1 VRTLTARRAAA
12 MITIGTT
19 MVTLSAGV
27 LIWLLDRDDFSSLG
41 KGMWWAVQTLTTVG
55 YGDVVP
61 QTTTGRLIATVLML
75 TGIAFI
81 TVITGSVT
89 ALLVEQMRQRR
100 FAPDAAEEE
109 PDSEPDVLSAL
120 EEIGRRLD
128 AIEAAMARR
137 DPP

>member
-1 VRTLTARRAAA
+1 

-41 KGMWWAVQTLTTVG
+41 QGMWWAVQTLTTVG

-89 ALLVEQMRQRR
+89 ALLVEQMRQRP
-100 FAPDAAEEE
+100 FAPDAAQE

-120 EEIGRRLD
+120 EDIGRRLD
-128 AIEAAMARR
+128 TIEAALARR
-137 DPP
+137 DSS

>member
-1 VRTLTARRAAA
+1 VSTLTARRAAA
-12 MITIGTT
+12 MITVGT
-19 MVTLSAGV
+19 MVVTVAAGV
-27 LIWLLDRDDFSSLG
+27 LIWLLDHDDFSSLG

-61 QTTTGRLIATVLML
+61 ETTTGRLIATVLML

-81 TVITGSVT
+81 TVLTGSVT

-100 FAPDAAEEE
+100 FASDAAEEE
-109 PDSEPDVLSAL
+109 PDAEPDVLAAL
-120 EEIGRRLD
+120 ENIGRRLD